1 MKFDSLAES
10 EMGAAGFSEVGEDGE
25 LIDDSPEDEEP
36 SMDDLASME
45 NEEM

>member
-1 MKFDSLAES
+1 
-10 EMGAAGFSEVGEDGE
+10 MGAAGFSEVGEDGE
-25 LIDDSPEDEEP
+25 LIDDSAEDEEP